1 MIFIS
6 HTHKDKP
13 IVDTIAQRLAAVFG
27 RESVFY
33 DSWSI
38 QPGDGVIDKMD
49 EGLRNCK
56 FFFFFVSKNSLGSK
70 MVKLEWQNAII
81 KATKGDV
88 RIIPVKLD
96 DCMMP
101 DVMLQTLYVDIFGQG
116 LENGIR
122 QMMDVI
128 QGWSTY
134 QPGTQVYQNVRG
146 YVKEIGA
153 EIIVEFRT
161 ETYLEPISRYLIL
174 VSNNEDEVDIK
185 CESDSMVGRRFHNKL
200 QLETGQI
207 TNAVFVGVER
217 GTAPGFPVVIKL
229 LPKAEKPIKLNGLM
243 RAVKQDQFRMIP
255 VIRLAE

>member
-27 RESVFY
+27 RERIFY

-38 QPGDGVIDKMD
+38 QPGDGLIDKMD

-56 FFFFFVSKNSLGSK
+56 FFFFFVSKNSLMSK
-70 MVKLEWQNAII
+70 MVKLEWQNAIF

-101 DVMLQTLYVDIFGQG
+101 DVLLQTLYIDIFGQG

-122 QMMDVI
+122 QMIDVI
-128 QGWSTY
+128 QGRSTY

-146 YVKEIGA
+146 YIKEGDR
-153 EIIVEFRT
+153 ELTVEFRA

-174 VSNNEDEVDIK
+174 VDNDEDEIEVR
-185 CESDSMVGRRFHNKL
+185 CESDGMFQQGFNKDL
-200 QLETGQI
+200 QLSPGLGA
-207 TNAVFVGVER
+207 NALFVGLER
-217 GTAPGFPVVIKL
+217 GVAPGFPFVVKLIQKKDESIKL
-229 LPKAEKPIKLNGLM
+229 IRLM
-243 RAVKQDQFRMIP
+243 RAMRQDRFTDIP
-255 VIRLAE
+255 IIELD

>member
-27 RESVFY
+27 QENIFY

-38 QPGDGVIDKMD
+38 QPGDGIIDKMD

-56 FFFFFVSKNSLGSK
+56 FFFFFVSKNSLMSK

-81 KATKGDV
+81 KATRGDA
-88 RIIPVKLD
+88 RIVPVKLD

-101 DVMLQTLYVDIFGQG
+101 DILLQTLYIDIFGQG

-122 QMMDVI
+122 QMIDVI
-128 QGWSTY
+128 EGRSTY
-134 QPGTQVYQNVRG
+134 QPGTQAYQNVRG
-146 YVKEIGA
+146 YIKEGIK
-153 EIIVEFRT
+153 ELIVEFRA

-174 VSNNEDEVDIK
+174 VGNDEGEVEVK
-185 CESDSMVGRRFHNKL
+185 CESDGMFRHGFRKDL
-200 QLETGQI
+200 QLSTGPK
-207 TNAVFVGVER
+207 TNAVSVGVER
-217 GTAPGFPVVIKL
+217 GTAPGFPFVIKL
-229 LPKAEKPIKLNGLM
+229 LQKADQPIKLDGLM
-243 RAVKQDQFRMIP
+243 RAVKQDEFRMIP
-255 VIRLAE
+255 VIKLG